1 VRCKSCQ
8 YVFEEGKTLFCPEC
22 GELTKDPTSMCTSKN
37 TSNHS
42 KSQAANPKKR
52 ELKEIIHAVKN
63 KYKDKD
69 ISQRFNN
76 AKKEHGQIRSFCIG
90 KSRNSQAKNKQVI
103 FSFL

>member
-1 VRCKSCQ
+1 MRCKSCQ
-8 YVFEEGKTLFCPEC
+8 CVFEEGKTLFCPEC
-22 GELTKDPTSMCTSKN
+22 GEFTKDP
-37 TSNHS
+37 SNHS

-63 KYKDKD
+63 KHKDKD
-69 ISQRFNN
+69 IILSQRFND